1 MLTSRWLRM
10 TGRVF
15 SISSGM
21 TQNMPGLKCLRR
33 HLHQKNAN
41 SSKHQLHI
49 HLCCSW
55 SFPRFIF
62 FYIFKISTFTFRFC
76 GSCVRTKE
84 REDKDKPRVFE
95 PLENENHDT
104 KALYAMACFKGEQF
118 RVGDSVYLP
127 PEAFN
132 FRWVLLLFRPV
143 EWWIHMYCLTLF
155 RSFSLS
161 LHERG
166 VYMCS
171 AASATRGPSLHTG
184 RLFIFLFFSGWIN
197 FVLY

>member
-1 MLTSRWLRM
+1 MLL
-10 TGRVF
+10 VIF
-15 SISSGM
+15 SSIY
-21 TQNMPGLKCLRR
+21 L
-33 HLHQKNAN
+33 
-41 SSKHQLHI
+41 
-49 HLCCSW
+49 
-55 SFPRFIF
+55 FYF

-132 FRWVLLLFRPV
+132 FR
-143 EWWIHMYCLTLF
+143 
-155 RSFSLS
+155 
-161 LHERG
+161 
-166 VYMCS
+166 
-171 AASATRGPSLHTG
+171 
-184 RLFIFLFFSGWIN
+184 
-197 FVLY
+197 